1 MIRPITLVCF
11 LLACASGL
19 YLYQE
24 KHRVQMIDRQ
34 IEKTVH
40 ATDAIREQ
48 TRVLHAEW
56 TLLNDPQ
63 RLQALA
69 DQFLSL
75 KTVAPGQFTSL
86 AQLDSRLP
94 PVRPPE
100 PPQQE
105 APPPAAV
112 PTLPP
117 VAQQAPP
124 SEPPAETPAPAA
136 KPVIAADKPV
146 IAAEKPVVAAAAPP
160 PVEHKPAPVVKPQVA
175 AVAAV
180 APAPTP
186 RPEPKPPERHA
197 IVAQAARPSPPRALA
212 AAPSQPAASFAGGS
226 ALGMAHGTFVPPPQ
240 PMPVN
245 ASQWVSPGGGGG
257 G

>member
-24 KHRVQMIDRQ
+24 KHRVQMIDRE
-34 IEKTVH
+34 IERTVR

-75 KTVAPGQFTSL
+75 KTVMPGQFTSL
-86 AQLDSRLP
+86 AELDNRLP
-94 PVRPPE
+94 AVRVPE
-100 PPQQE
+100 PPA
-105 APPPAAV
+105 APPSAAA
-112 PTLPP
+112 PTEVP
-117 VAQQAPP
+117 VAQQGLPVPPAAEAPP
-124 SEPPAETPAPAA
+124 AP
-136 KPVIAADKPV
+136 IADKPV
-146 IAAEKPVVAAAAPP
+146 IAPAVAPP
-160 PVEHKPAPVVKPQVA
+160 RPVDHKPAPVSAPKPQVA
-175 AVAAV
+175 AVAPAT
-180 APAPTP
+180 PAP
-186 RPEPKPPERHA
+186 RSEPKPVERRPVLA
-197 IVAQAARPSPPRALA
+197 EVARPMPPRVLPAAQPAA
-212 AAPSQPAASFAGGS
+212 AAPMVGS
-226 ALGMAHGTFVPPPQ
+226 ALGMAHSAFVPPPR

-245 ASQWVSPGGGGG
+245 ASQWVAPGGGGG

>member
-24 KHRVQMIDRQ
+24 KHRVQMIDRD

-40 ATDAIREQ
+40 ATETIREQ

-63 RLQALA
+63 RLQSLA

-75 KTVAPGQFTSL
+75 KTVTPGQFTSL
-86 AQLDSRLP
+86 AELDNRLP

-100 PPQQE
+100 PPQPPQQVLPSAS
-105 APPPAAV
+105 APIE
-112 PTLPP
+112 TP
-117 VAQQAPP
+117 VAQQEQPEPAP
-124 SEPPAETPAPAA
+124 ETPAIAA
-136 KPVIAADKPV
+136 VAPPPSPADKPAT
-146 IAAEKPVVAAAAPP
+146 AAVALARPVDRKPAPVAKPQLAAAASPMSAPRSEPKPAERRPVLAEVTRPPPRTVPVAAPP
-160 PVEHKPAPVVKPQVA
+160 PIA
-175 AVAAV
+175 AV
-180 APAPTP
+180 
-186 RPEPKPPERHA
+186 
-197 IVAQAARPSPPRALA
+197 
-212 AAPSQPAASFAGGS
+212 GGS
-226 ALGMAHGTFVPPPQ
+226 SLGMAHGTFVPPPR

-245 ASQWVSPGGGGG
+245 ASQWSPTAGGGGG
-257 G
+257 